1 MSDKQKT
8 YQEHREE
15 FLEAVEKF
23 EPVPIFENTGQLIQP
38 SCPITSSLVPYSHL
52 TSRQVK
58 FHKDQRK
65 KWLEF
70 HQQKKLRMPDL
81 FLDDVYSLTWFYPSY
96 PYRFAPG
103 TAKERITRP
112 EIWTPEQVRS
122 DYESLFL
129 HSRMSLF
136 EVWIWISRQMERK
149 QMRILY
155 GKLNPEQRRELRQQ
169 CCHIYAYL
177 Q

>member
-1 MSDKQKT
+1 MSNKQKT
-8 YQEHREE
+8 YQDHLSE
-15 FLEAVEKF
+15 FLEGAEKF
-23 EPVPIFENTGQLIQP
+23 ESVPIFGNTGQLVQP
-38 SCPITSSLVPYSHL
+38 SLSIKSDLCSYSHL

-58 FHKDQRK
+58 FHEEERRN
-65 KWLEF
+65 WIEF

-81 FLDDVYSLTWFYPSY
+81 LPDDVYSRTWFYPSY
-96 PYRFAPG
+96 SYRTVPG
-103 TAKERITRP
+103 TVKERLVRP
-112 EIWTPEQVRS
+112 ELWTPEQVRS

-129 HSRMSLF
+129 YSKLSLF
-136 EVWIWISRQMERK
+136 EVWLWVSEQMERK

-155 GKLNPEQRRELRQQ
+155 GKLNPEQRRELRKD